1 MRYPVK
7 VLQVVATMNM
17 GGIEN
22 FLMNLYRSIDREKV
36 QFDFLIL
43 NNETN
48 IFEKEIEELGG
59 KVFKIESIKKVGYL
73 KFLIK

>member
-1 MRYPVK
+1 MKYPVR

-22 FLMNLYRSIDREKV
+22 FLMNLYRNIDKDKI

-43 NNETN
+43 NNEPN
-48 IFEKEIEELGG
+48 IF
-59 KVFKIESIKKVGYL
+59 
-73 KFLIK
+73 